1 MYVLPA
7 FRIEDLPELHGFMR
21 QYPFATL
28 VSGAPPDATHLPITL
43 DPSRGELGTLLGHV
57 ARGNRQWETL
67 ESAGEVLVI
76 FHGPHAYVSPTW
88 YETQLAVP
96 TWNYAAVHVY
106 GRVRLQDEAEL
117 RSTLEQLA
125 RTFEDGRPQPW
136 SLDSVPDDW
145 LEKLMRGIVGF
156 EVEITRLQGKYKLGQ
171 NRSAADQEGVLAAL
185 SASSHPEDRAL
196 AAFQAARL
204 NRD

>member
-1 MYVLPA
+1 MYVPPA

-28 VSGAPPDATHLPITL
+28 VSGAPPEATHLPITL

-88 YETQLAVP
+88 YETQPAVP
-96 TWNYAAVHVY
+96 TWNYAAVHAY
-106 GRVRLQDEAEL
+106 GRARLQNEAAL
-117 RSTLEQLA
+117 RSTLEKLA

-136 SLDSVPDDW
+136 SLDSVPEDW
-145 LEKLMRGIVGF
+145 LEKLTRGIVGF
-156 EVEITRLQGKYKLGQ
+156 EVEVTRLQGKYKLGQ
-171 NRSAADQEGVLAAL
+171 NRSAADQDRVLAAL
-185 SASSHPEDRAL
+185 SGSPNAEDRSL
-196 AAFQAARL
+196 ADFQRAQR
-204 NRD
+204 